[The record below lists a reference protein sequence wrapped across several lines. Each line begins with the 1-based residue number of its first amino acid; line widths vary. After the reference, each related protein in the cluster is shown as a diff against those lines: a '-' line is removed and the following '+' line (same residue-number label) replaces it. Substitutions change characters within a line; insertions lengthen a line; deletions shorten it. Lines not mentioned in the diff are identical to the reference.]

1 MSSEAKASSPS
12 ATPSP
17 QQNEIQQTAQAVPAT
32 STAAGLST
40 SPAPPLPPAPPS
52 PRRGEIWDV
61 NWSPGRGAEQQGT
74 RPALIIQNDRGN
86 TSSTY
91 PLTIVASMSRTEREI
106 PLHVRIAPSAENG
119 LTDYTDV
126 KCEQVMT
133 IEKSRLLRRR
143 GAITSEDL
151 GRVDLALRLS
161 LNLLS

>member
-1 MSSEAKASSPS
+1 MSSEAKASS
-12 ATPSP
+12 TPSP
-17 QQNEIQQTAQAVPAT
+17 QQQNTPQPTH
-32 STAAGLST
+32 
-40 SPAPPLPPAPPS
+40 APSVLPQSPPS

-86 TSSTY
+86 ASSNY
-91 PLTIVASMSRTEREI
+91 PLTVVASMSRTEREL
-106 PLHVRIAPSAENG
+106 PLHVRITPSAENG

-143 GAITSEDL
+143 GSISNEELAH
-151 GRVDLALRLS
+151 VDNALKLS
-161 LNLLS
+161 LSLLP